1 MYPRGT
7 FFGTANVYRDGFLIL
22 YCAAVGF
29 VASGIAASFY
39 KMMTKEAPRFALLGK
54 GMAAMA
60 VTFVLCAVT
69 GPAIVMDIV
78 MKSRITDRAAVG
90 TALFGLFVMLLWS
103 VCSGVLVLDL
113 VITLRDSLA

>member
-1 MYPRGT
+1 M
-7 FFGTANVYRDGFLIL
+7 YRDGFLIL
-22 YCAAVGF
+22 YCGAVGF

-54 GMAAMA
+54 GIAAMV

-69 GPAIVMDIV
+69 GPAIVLDIV
-78 MKSRITDRAAVG
+78 MKSRIADRGAVG
-90 TALFGLFVMLLWS
+90 TALFGVFISLLWS

-113 VITLRDSLA
+113 VITLRDSFA